1 MVSFKQ
7 FLLKE
12 AAAYNPSSFDGK
24 TVDKWSIRASL
35 HEMSNTTCAFIT
47 IKTGGGDYEDDLYL
61 GIQEV
66 AEWKNKKYFY
76 VGLDDDYQEFKTLA
90 EAVKY
95 IKSDYDID
103 VSTKVQ
109 EALLSTFMAELA
121 NGF

>member
-24 TVDKWSIRASL
+24 TVDKWSIRANVQ
-35 HEMSNTTCAFIT
+35 NTTCAFIT

-61 GIQEV
+61 GILEFT
-66 AEWKNKKYFY
+66 EWKNKKYFY
-76 VGLDDDYQEFKTLA
+76 VELDDENQHFKTL
-90 EAVKY
+90 EQAVKY
-95 IKSDYDID
+95 IKSEYKIA

-109 EALLSTFMAELA
+109 EALLSTFAFELA
-121 NGF
+121 NGFS